1 MRGLCPMMK
10 MLIQLDEERV
20 LSDEKYALEDMWR
33 IIDKQFAGECDKEV
47 LPDGSVLYSG
57 NPNKDYFTRINLAA
71 MYLKNRKWFAEYCK
85 RWIWYDNDDNEELPF
100 QDIDVLSR
108 QREKNPLF
116 ITDK

>member
-1 MRGLCPMMK
+1 MMK
-10 MLIQLDEERV
+10 MLIQLDEEKV
-20 LSDEKYALEDMWR
+20 LSDGKYALEDMWR

-47 LPDGSVLYSG
+47 QPDGSVLYSG

-71 MYLKNRKWFAEYCK
+71 MYLKSRKWFAEYCIK
-85 RWIWYDNDDNEELPF
+85 WIWYDNDYNESMPF
-100 QDIDVLSR
+100 DEIDVLSR

>member
-1 MRGLCPMMK
+1 MMK
-10 MLIQLDEERV
+10 MLIQLDEEKV
-20 LSDEKYALEDMWR
+20 LSDGKYALEDIWR
-33 IIDKQFAGECDKEV
+33 VIDKQFAGECDKEV
-47 LPDGSVLYSG
+47 QPDGSVLYSG

-71 MYLKNRKWFAEYCK
+71 MYLKSRKWFAEYCIK
-85 RWIWYDNDDNEELPF
+85 WIWYDNDDNEELPF